1 MNIDRFK
8 VLLDGYGA
16 DPARW
21 PAAERA
27 AAEAFA
33 RTSPEAAS
41 LIAAARALDRALECM
56 PTAAP
61 ALDPVAVAA
70 AASAA
75 PQRRAS
81 RPRRSGFGF
90 GFAWP
95 NFAGLAAAMV
105 VGFVVGWTGMIGPL
119 DTAVALADASPLST
133 TEEVLT
139 W

>member
-75 PQRRAS
+75 PQRRA
-81 RPRRSGFGF
+81 RQPRRSGF

-95 NFAGLAAAMV
+95 NFAGLAAAMA

-119 DTAVALADASPLST
+119 DTATALADASPLST

>member
-16 DPARW
+16 EPARW
-21 PAAERA
+21 PATERA

-33 RTSPEAAS
+33 RTSPEAAL
-41 LIAAARALDRALECM
+41 LIAAARALDRTLECM

-75 PQRRAS
+75 PQRRA
-81 RPRRSGFGF
+81 RQPRRSGFGF
-90 GFAWP
+90 GLAWP
-95 NFAGLAAAMV
+95 NLAGLAAAMV
-105 VGFVVGWTGMIGPL
+105 VGFVVGWNGMIRPL
-119 DTAVALADASPLST
+119 DTTTALADASPLST
-133 TEEVLT
+133 TEEALT

>member
-16 DPARW
+16 DSARW
-21 PAAERA
+21 PATECA

-41 LIAAARALDRALECM
+41 LIAAARALDLTLECM

-75 PQRRAS
+75 PQRRT
-81 RPRRSGFGF
+81 RQPRRSGFGF

-119 DTAVALADASPLST
+119 ENATALADASPLST

>member
-1 MNIDRFK
+1 MDIERFK

-27 AAEAFA
+27 AAETFA
-33 RTSPEAAS
+33 RRSPEAAA
-41 LIAAARALDRALECM
+41 LMAAARALDRALAWL
-56 PTAAP
+56 PAAAP

-75 PQRRAS
+75 PQRRA
-81 RPRRSGFGF
+81 RQPRRSGFGF
-90 GFAWP
+90 GLAWP

-105 VGFVVGWTGMIGPL
+105 IGFVVGWNGMIEPG
-119 DTAVALADASPLST
+119 DISTMLADASPLST

>member
-16 DPARW
+16 DPTRW

-41 LIAAARALDRALECM
+41 LMAAARALDGALACL
-56 PTAAP
+56 PPAAP
-61 ALDPVAVAA
+61 VLDPVAVAA

-75 PQRRAS
+75 PQHRA
-81 RPRRSGFGF
+81 RQPRRSGFGF

-95 NFAGLAAAMV
+95 NFAGLAAAMA
-105 VGFVVGWTGMIGPL
+105 VGFVVGWNGIIEPL
-119 DTAVALADASPLST
+119 DTSMTLADASPLST
-133 TEEVLT
+133 TEEMLT

>member
-8 VLLDGYGA
+8 ILLDGYGA

-27 AAEAFA
+27 AGEAFA
-33 RTSPEAAS
+33 RTTPEAAS
-41 LIAAARALDRALECM
+41 LIAAARALDRTLACV
-56 PTAAP
+56 PAAAP

-75 PQRRAS
+75 PQRRA
-81 RPRRSGFGF
+81 RQPRRPGFGF
-90 GFAWP
+90 AFAWP

-105 VGFVVGWTGMIGPL
+105 VGFVVGWNGMIRPL
-119 DTAVALADASPLST
+119 DTATALADASPLST

>member
-8 VLLDGYGA
+8 ILLDGYGA

-21 PAAERA
+21 PEVERA

-41 LIAAARALDRALECM
+41 LIAAARALDRTLEWM
-56 PTAAP
+56 PAAAP
-61 ALDPVAVAA
+61 ALDPVMVAA

-75 PQRRAS
+75 PQRRA
-81 RPRRSGFGF
+81 RQPRRSGFGF

-105 VGFVVGWTGMIGPL
+105 VGFVVGWTGMMGPV
-119 DTAVALADASPLST
+119 DNTMALADASSLST